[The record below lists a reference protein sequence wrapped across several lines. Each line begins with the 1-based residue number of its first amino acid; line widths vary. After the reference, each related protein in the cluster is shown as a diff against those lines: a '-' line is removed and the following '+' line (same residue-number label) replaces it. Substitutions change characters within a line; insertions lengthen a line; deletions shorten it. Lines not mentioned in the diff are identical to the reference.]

1 MSTFSRIIFEN
12 PFLSSDIE
20 SFCSPLC
27 ERVLSVVNP
36 AGMLSVS
43 ESVLRV
49 RRSDVSGNGFISD
62 SLTVVSD
69 TPALVATRRGVVFF

>member
-1 MSTFSRIIFEN
+1 M
-12 PFLSSDIE
+12 
-20 SFCSPLC
+20 
-27 ERVLSVVNP
+27 LSVVNP

-49 RRSDVSGNGFISD
+49 GRSVVSGNGFISD